1 MNAPLSFLHPLW
13 PVLFEDNHLLVLYKP
28 AGLLVQG
35 DRSGDVCLLEL
46 GKRWLKQRYQ
56 KPGQVF
62 LGLVH
67 RLDRPVAG
75 VILFARTSKAARRL
89 SDQFRT
95 GQVIKRYLAVV
106 QGQPSR
112 TSGQLQNHLERR
124 LRASR
129 VVAES
134 TPTSQE
140 ARLKFEVL
148 AHGPHGSL
156 LQVEPETGRRHQIR
170 LQLAHLGHPILG
182 DMRYGASAPLT
193 RKQIALLA
201 YELSFIHP
209 TQGKRLTLRSPI
221 PHDWPWPGLADAQ
234 SACPWC
240 WQDLQLDL
248 I

>member
-1 MNAPLSFLHPLW
+1 MLA
-13 PVLFEDNHLLVLYKP
+13 LYKP

-35 DRSGDVCLLEL
+35 DRSGDLSLLDL
-46 GKRWLKQRYQ
+46 GKRWLKQRYH

-75 VILFARTSKAARRL
+75 VVVFARTSKAARRL
-89 SDQFRT
+89 SDQFRS

-106 QGQPSR
+106 QGKPPY

-129 VVAES
+129 VVIE
-134 TPTSQE
+134 PTATSRE

-148 AHGPHGSL
+148 GHGKDCSL

-170 LQLAHLGHPILG
+170 LQLAHFGHPILG
-182 DMRYGASAPLT
+182 DIRYGASAPLAC
-193 RKQIALLA
+193 KQIALLA
-201 YELSFIHP
+201 YELGIIHP
-209 TQGKRLTLRSPI
+209 TRGDRLTLRSPI
-221 PHDWPWPGLADAQ
+221 PRDWPWPALADVPA
-234 SACPWC
+234 ACPWC
-240 WQDLQLDL
+240 WQDLQSDGFQ
-248 I
+248 